1 MSLRGGK
8 ADEAISYPPSVIA
21 RRQSRRSNL
30 EDRRAELTM
39 TLEEIAALHCV
50 PLAMTYEGVIAR
62 RRSRRSNLISICHC
76 EEAFSFVIARRRSRR
91 SNLEDRRAELTMT
104 VEEIAALHCVPLAM
118 TYKGVIARRL
128 PLLSLRGG
136 KADEAISEIAVLNSR

>member
-1 MSLRGGK
+1 MDGFISRIVDNNMY
-8 ADEAISYPPSVIA
+8 AAI
-21 RRQSRRSNL
+21 Q
-30 EDRRAELTM
+30 
-39 TLEEIAALHCV
+39 EIAALHCV

-62 RRSRRSNLISICHC
+62 RLPLLSLRGGKADEAISYPP
-76 EEAFSFVIARRRSRR
+76 SVIARRRSRR

-104 VEEIAALHCVPLAM
+104 VEEIATLHCVPLAM

-136 KADEAISEIAVLNSR
+136 KADEAISKIAALNSR

>member
-1 MSLRGGK
+1 
-8 ADEAISYPPSVIA
+8 
-21 RRQSRRSNL
+21 
-30 EDRRAELTM
+30 M

-62 RRSRRSNLISICHC
+62 RLLS
-76 EEAFSFVIARRRSRR
+76 VIARRRSRR
-91 SNLEDRRAELTMT
+91 SNLISILSLRGGGADEAISYPSVIARRRSRRSNLGDRRAELTMT
-104 VEEIAALHCVPLAM
+104 LEEIAALHCVPLAM

-136 KADEAISEIAVLNSR
+136 GADEAISKIAVLNSR